1 MENAKP
7 VEENSQD
14 QLADLTA
21 RATAKYAIKEYEE
34 AAELYS
40 QASTIQAEINGEM
53 SEENADLLFAYGRC
67 LFYVA
72 QKTSTV
78 LGGTAATAQLKGNDK
93 KPAKKRK
100 VNGTAKPA
108 VSTETK
114 QTESTLPPIT
124 ETSQPADVV
133 PAEDAEPQASKP
145 STSNK
150 PFFQIEGDAPD
161 WDDSDEDEEEDE
173 NGEDEEE
180 EDDFNTAYEILDL
193 SRVLL
198 LRKLESRRSLTDI
211 SEEQTADIRS
221 IKVKISDVYDLQAEI
236 NLEGEKFP
244 AAATDLRS
252 CLALKEELYESDN
265 ALLAECHY
273 KLSLALEAASQVQQ
287 RDSDGNP
294 VGDITIDWDVRK
306 EAVEQQAKAIE
317 SCRLRVANE
326 KKVLE
331 AFSSEETAK
340 KQKSQEEIDDVE
352 EMIEAMEQRLEELR
366 KPPVSVKA
374 ETEKDA
380 QQELMGSV
388 LGQMLGAGTSDKEQ
402 QKAKLAEVIAGAN
415 DLSGMVKRKKPKAE
429 VTPEA
434 QPALNGNASGKRK
447 IDEVEPEKPSTPDT
461 EPTKKIKISDVID

>member
-1 MENAKP
+1 MA
-7 VEENSQD
+7 EESPQE

-21 RATAKYAIKEYEE
+21 RATAKYAVKEYEE

-40 QASTIQAEINGEM
+40 QASTIQAELNGEM

-78 LGGTAATAQLKGNDK
+78 LGGTAASAQLKGSDK

-100 VNGTAKPA
+100 TNGTAKPTTTA
-108 VSTETK
+108 APAETA
-114 QTESTLPPIT
+114 TTLQPIT
-124 ETSQPADVV
+124 ETSEPADVV
-133 PAEDAEPQASKP
+133 PAEDVQPEKSKP
-145 STSNK
+145 ATSDK
-150 PFFQIEGDAPD
+150 PFFQIEGDAPE
-161 WDDSDEDEEEDE
+161 WDDSDEEEEE
-173 NGEDEEE
+173 EEGEGGDEEE

-198 LRKLESRRSLTDI
+198 LRKLESRKSTPDP
-211 SEEQTADIRS
+211 SEEHLAELRS

-236 NLEGEKFP
+236 GLEGEKFS

-252 CLALKEELYESDN
+252 CLALKEELYDAGN

-287 RDSDGNP
+287 RDQDGNP
-294 VGDITIDWDVRK
+294 VGDITVDWAVRNQ
-306 EAVEQQAKAIE
+306 AVEQQAKAIE
-317 SCRLRVANE
+317 SCRLRVENE
-326 KKVLE
+326 RKALE
-331 AFSSEETAK
+331 ALPSDDSIK
-340 KQKSQEEIDDVE
+340 RKKSQDEIEDVE
-352 EMIEAMEQRLEELR
+352 DMMQAMEQRLDELK

-388 LGQMLGAGTSDKEQ
+388 LGQMLGAGAGDKDQ
-402 QKAKLAEVIAGAN
+402 QKAKLAEVMASAN
-415 DLSGMVKRKKPKAE
+415 DLSGMVKRKKPKSE
-429 VTPEA
+429 PQPEA
-434 QPALNGNASGKRK
+434 NGSANGKRK
-447 IDEVEPEKPSTPDT
+447 LDEDEPEKTSTDAGPA
-461 EPTKKIKISDVID
+461 KKVRIADVID